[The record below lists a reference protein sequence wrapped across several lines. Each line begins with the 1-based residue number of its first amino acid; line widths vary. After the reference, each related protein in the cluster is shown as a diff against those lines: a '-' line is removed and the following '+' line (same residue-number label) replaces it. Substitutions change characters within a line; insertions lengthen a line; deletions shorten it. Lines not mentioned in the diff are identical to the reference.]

1 MSAGTDARTSV
12 IYECP
17 ECETRYLDEAPLPGL
32 QPLHPPNRPG
42 RLMPTLRRTRGP
54 SRPDLTPL
62 TTKETEMTHT

>member
-1 MSAGTDARTSV
+1 MSAGTDAPASV

-42 RLMPTLRRTRGP
+42 RVLPTLRRARRP
-54 SRPDLTPL
+54 SRPDLS
-62 TTKETEMTHT
+62 TTQPEETAMIHT